1 MHRHEKR
8 KHSTQTQPENSILLE
23 AMRNGQI
30 TKVKVEDDPL
40 LDIKKPAQ
48 EVPIQQNKVGK

>member
-1 MHRHEKR
+1 MV
-8 KHSTQTQPENSILLE
+8 LE

-40 LDIKKPAQ
+40 LNIKKPAQ
-48 EVPIQQNKVGK
+48 EVLIQQNEIEK